1 MAYCFWSPSSVGSFG
16 NNVTCYLVFA
26 NENCNADNRI
36 WVTTMKSSS
45 PNSNRPRRAMM
56 GIRWVPPE
64 DDWVK
69 INSDGAVKGVEQR
82 AFANGVILD
91 KHGNWIKGYCR
102 NIGIW
107 S

>member
-1 MAYCFWSPSSVGSFG
+1 
-16 NNVTCYLVFA
+16 
-26 NENCNADNRI
+26 
-36 WVTTMKSSS
+36 MKSSS

-102 NIGIW
+102 NIGKKKRKKLPAAGAANCKAFCR
-107 S
+107 